1 MGAIMTAVIGLYNVD
16 NMHRRT
22 FKTRNRF
29 KVVDT
34 AITSYLAKYGK
45 LPCPTPLN
53 CNTEGCINGQDKLG
67 IEKRGQTSS
76 SFSDSGSNSGTNCV
90 ADGIGVFETV
100 NENKEKI
107 LYGNVP
113 ATSLGLANNY
123 LVDVCGNQMVYM
135 VPEELTQDEA
145 LKKITYQKQVF
156 QEDGA

>member
-67 IEKRGQTSS
+67 IEK
-76 SFSDSGSNSGTNCV
+76 
-90 ADGIGVFETV
+90 IG
-100 NENKEKI
+100 
-107 LYGNVP
+107 
-113 ATSLGLANNY
+113 
-123 LVDVCGNQMVYM
+123 
-135 VPEELTQDEA
+135 
-145 LKKITYQKQVF
+145 
-156 QEDGA
+156 